1 MAARLIYSTWPDE
14 AQAEAC
20 AATLVERR
28 LAACVTILP
37 GARSVFRWNGEVE
50 RKHEAVM
57 LVKTAA
63 DRAWALRDALREAHP
78 YEVPCILA
86 FDVNDDD
93 SNKDFLQWA
102 AAETR

>member
-1 MAARLIYSTWPDE
+1 MAVRLIYSTWPDE

-20 AATLVERR
+20 AATLIERR

-37 GARSVFRWNGEVE
+37 GARSVFRWNGAVE
-50 RKHEAVM
+50 RQHEAVM
-57 LVKTAA
+57 LAKTVE
-63 DRAWALRDALREAHP
+63 DRANALRDALRAAHP

-86 FDVNDDD
+86 FDVD
-93 SNKDFLQWA
+93 STNSDADFLQWA

>member
-20 AATLVERR
+20 AATLIERR

-37 GARSVFRWNGEVE
+37 GARSVFRWNGAVE
-50 RKHEAVM
+50 RQHEVVM
-57 LVKTAA
+57 FAKTAD
-63 DRAWALRDALREAHP
+63 DRASALRDALRAAHP
-78 YEVPCILA
+78 YETPCILA
-86 FDVNDDD
+86 FDVNPSD
-93 SNKDFLQWA
+93 SNADFLQWA

>member
-20 AATLVERR
+20 AATLIERR

-37 GARSVFRWNGEVE
+37 GARSVFRWNGAVE
-50 RKHEAVM
+50 RQQEAVM
-57 LVKTAA
+57 LAKTAA
-63 DRAWALRDALREAHP
+63 DRAGALRDALREAHP

-86 FDVNDDD
+86 FDVNDGE
-93 SNKDFLQWA
+93 SNQDFLQWA

>member
-20 AATLVERR
+20 AATLIERR

-37 GARSVFRWNGEVE
+37 GARSVFRWNGAVE
-50 RKHEAVM
+50 RQQEAVM
-57 LVKTAA
+57 LAKTAA
-63 DRAWALRDALREAHP
+63 DRAGALRDALREAHP

-86 FDVNDDD
+86 FEVNDGE
-93 SNKDFLQWA
+93 SNQDFLQWA